1 MRICPCCLSQSYTF
15 LMCCVWM
22 SLLLSYSFDSHSH
35 MRIIPHFICSFHRND
50 SLSDIYAPQVLDG
63 KQEVETLWFRTKES
77 EELISALKVN
87 AGQYYMG
94 AAGISWRFGRLRIGW
109 LYEFSSKPRDTHH
122 SHRKP
127 RKRTFSWDTREIFH
141 IASWHKLFSITLLLI
156 VLRANSELYA
166 QPFSPSWPAISN

>member
-1 MRICPCCLSQSYTF
+1 MLSFTQSHFSSVLCLDVTPF
-15 LMCCVWM
+15 VL
-22 SLLLSYSFDSHSH
+22 YSFDFHSH
-35 MRIIPHFICSFHRND
+35 IRIIPHFIFSFRWND
-50 SLSDIYAPQVLDG
+50 SLSDSYAPQVLDG